1 MVVGKGG
8 AGRSTMAAALA
19 QRAAA
24 AGERVLAVDATAAG
38 GLASALSWRRPVT
51 PGVITAAGPGRPSL
65 LALSTEAALEQYLKM
80 NLKLAAGA
88 RVVGPLA
95 RILEFVATAAPA
107 VREILAIGK
116 IGHEVRSGAWD
127 RVVVDGPATGHV
139 VELLSAPDALRPLV
153 GRGPLRDDTVWL
165 SALLADPAVTRAVA
179 VSVGEEL
186 VVSETAELLARLA
199 AETSVTVSC
208 LVANR
213 MPPPIG
219 RAGEAEAGRL
229 AAAGDALAP
238 VATLAAA
245 RHRSWCAQRE
255 RLAALGLPVLEVP
268 DQPAHPV
275 EAVTAALGAA
285 RW

>member
-8 AGRSTMAAALA
+8 AGRSTVSAALA
-19 QRAAA
+19 RRAAA

-38 GLASALSWRRPVT
+38 GLAAALSWGRPVT
-51 PGVITAAGPGRPSL
+51 PGVITAGGPGRPSL
-65 LALSTEAALEQYLKM
+65 LALSTDAALEQYLKM

-116 IGHEVRSGAWD
+116 IGHEVRTGPWD
-127 RVVVDGPATGHV
+127 RVIVDGPATGHV

-153 GRGPLRDDTVWL
+153 GRGPLHDDTVWL
-165 SALLADPAVTRAVA
+165 SALLADPTVTRAVA

-186 VVSETAELLARLA
+186 VVSETAELVERLR
-199 AETSVTVSC
+199 AETNVTVSG
-208 LVANR
+208 LIANR
-213 MPPPIG
+213 LPPAIG
-219 RAGEAEAGRL
+219 PAGEVEAKRL
-229 AAAGDALAP
+229 VAAGDALAS
-238 VATLAAA
+238 VATLAVA

-255 RLAALGLPVLEVP
+255 RLAALGLPLVEVP
-268 DQPAHPV
+268 DRPAHPV
-275 EAVTAALGAA
+275 DAVAEALAAAQ
-285 RW
+285 W

>member
-1 MVVGKGG
+1 MVGKGG
-8 AGRSTMAAALA
+8 AGRSTVAAAVA

-38 GLASALSWRRPVT
+38 GLASALAWNRPVT
-51 PGVITAAGPGRPSL
+51 PGVITTGGDGRPSL
-65 LALSTEAALEQYLKM
+65 LALSTEAALEQYLRM

-116 IGHEVRSGAWD
+116 IGHEVRTGAWD

-139 VELLSAPDALRPLV
+139 VEMLAAPDALRPLV

-165 SALLADPAVTRAVA
+165 SALLADPAITRAVA

-186 VVSETAELLARLA
+186 VVTETTELVARLA
-199 AETSVTVSC
+199 AETKVTVSAV
-208 LVANR
+208 VANR
-213 MPPPIG
+213 LPPPVG
-219 RAGEAEAGRL
+219 PAGVAEAGRL
-229 AAAGDALAP
+229 VAAGDALAP
-238 VATLAAA
+238 VATLAVA
-245 RHRSWCAQRE
+245 RHRSWGAQRE
-255 RLAALGLPVLEVP
+255 RLAALGHPVIEVP
-268 DQPAHPV
+268 DQPALPV
-275 EAVTAALGAA
+275 AAVADALAAA

>member
-8 AGRSTMAAALA
+8 AGRSTVSAAVAR
-19 QRAAA
+19 RAAA

-38 GLASALSWRRPVT
+38 GLASALAWNRPVT
-51 PGVITAAGPGRPSL
+51 PGLITAGGDGRPSL
-65 LALSTEAALEQYLKM
+65 LALDTEAALEQYLRM

-116 IGHEVRSGAWD
+116 IGHEVRTGAWD
-127 RVVVDGPATGHV
+127 RVVVDAPATGHV
-139 VELLSAPDALRPLV
+139 VELLGAPDALRPLV

-165 SALLADPAVTRAVA
+165 SALLADPAITRVVA

-186 VVSETAELLARLA
+186 VVTETAELVGRLA
-199 AETSVTVSC
+199 SETKVTVSA

-213 MPPPIG
+213 LPPAIG
-219 RAGEAEAGRL
+219 PAGEAEAGRL
-229 AAAGDALAP
+229 AAAHDQLAP
-238 VATLAAA
+238 VATLAVA

-255 RLAALGLPVLEVP
+255 RLAALGRPVMEVP
-268 DQPAHPV
+268 DQPTRPV
-275 EAVTAALGAA
+275 EAVVDALAAA